1 MFFNE
6 IIKMAI
12 KWLFFGQTGQILF
25 QVTNF
30 TLYFDI
36 MAKKTP
42 TKCRIIFLG
51 DLTWNRPV
59 GESIFF
65 GLHS

>member
-36 MAKKTP
+36 MAKK
-42 TKCRIIFLG
+42 RQQ
-51 DLTWNRPV
+51 NV
-59 GESIFF
+59 GLFF
-65 GLHS
+65 SVI